1 MSTIFTA
8 VFYQPILN
16 LLLVLYNT
24 VAFQDLGLAIIILTI
39 AIKMIL
45 WPFNQKAIK
54 SQKALQELQPKLEE
68 IKKKHAD
75 DKAALSQATIDL
87 YRENKTN
94 PFSSCLTMLVQLP
107 VLIAVYQVFRDGVSN
122 KLDYVYSFINKP
134 EHLNTLAFGFLNLA
148 APNVILAV
156 LAGLAQFWQAKTM
169 VSRKQ
174 PNVKGA
180 EDENMMAIMNKQ
192 MLYFMPAVTVFI
204 GVTMPGGLTFY
215 WLVMTLISAWQQHL
229 IFKKNQEKIIEG
241 EIVK

>member
-122 KLDYVYSFINKP
+122 KLDYVYAFINKP